1 MEALPSPRGLIV
13 DLITPLKKSKSGD
26 IDGRGLGKHLDG
38 VLPHVQALLL
48 ASPNTGEGKNLDP
61 SQRDELLEKAL
72 VVVRGQVPIFIWITQ
87 STEEETRETLRLLKK
102 RLVRRKYTG
111 QVFWIDTPLYY
122 HSNRGLPSLYKDLSK
137 ASKEPFLL
145 YNDPELIKQIA
156 STFKRTNIR
165 TSILKELSQMDG
177 IQGLIFLG
185 SLDRARNYQK
195 AVRARSN
202 FRIYDGDE
210 SHFLNYPSLSGV
222 VSVGAN
228 LAPRAWQKVTASSLN
243 ISGQRKDYPDLLQQI
258 YDLGKYLQSLLEI
271 YQNSSAHLIKQVLCD
286 KGIIESPT
294 TMTTEQDPEEN
305 AKRLEALMERFG
317 DYP

>member
-13 DLITPLKKSKSGD
+13 DLITPLKENGD
-26 IDGRGLGKHLDG
+26 IDGRGLGKHLDR

-48 ASPNTGEGKNLDP
+48 ASPHTGEGKNLAP
-61 SQRDELLEKAL
+61 SQRDKLLEKAL
-72 VVVRGQVPIFIWITQ
+72 VVVRGQVPIFIWITH
-87 STEEETRETLRLLKK
+87 STEEETGECLRLLKK
-102 RLVRRKYTG
+102 GLERRKYQG
-111 QVFWIDTPLYY
+111 QIFWIDTPLYY
-122 HSNRGLPSLYKDLSK
+122 HSNRGLPSLYKNLS
-137 ASKEPFLL
+137 ATGKEPFLL

-165 TSILKELSQMDG
+165 TSILKELSRMDK

-195 AVRARSN
+195 AVRARSD

-228 LAPRAWQKVTASSLN
+228 LAPKAWQKVTASSLN
-243 ISGQRKDYPDLLQQI
+243 ISGQRKDYPDHQKQI
-258 YDLGKYLQSLLEI
+258 WDQGEYLQSLLEI
-271 YQNSSAHLIKQVLCD
+271 YQNSSARLIKQVLWD

-294 TMTTEQDPEEN
+294 STLTEEATEES
-305 AKRLEALMERFG
+305 AKRLEELMEPFG
-317 DYP
+317 D

>member
-1 MEALPSPRGLIV
+1 MEVLLSPRGLII
-13 DLITPLKKSKSGD
+13 DLITPLKKSGE
-26 IDGRGLGKHLDG
+26 IDGRGLGKHLDR

-48 ASPNTGEGKNLDP
+48 ASPQTGEGKNLDP

-72 VVVRGQVPIFIWITQ
+72 VVVRGQVPILIWITHN
-87 STEEETRETLRLLKK
+87 TEEKTKETLHLLKK
-102 RLVRRKYTG
+102 RLERRRYTG
-111 QVFWIDTPLYY
+111 QIFWIDTPLYY
-122 HSNRGLPSLYKDLSK
+122 HSNRRLPSLYKELSTLV
-137 ASKEPFLL
+137 KEPFLL
-145 YNDPELIKQIA
+145 RNDPELIEQIA
-156 STFKRTNIR
+156 SPLKRNNIR
-165 TSILKELSQMDG
+165 TSILKELSRIDT

-195 AVRARSN
+195 AVRARSD

-210 SHFLNYPSLSGV
+210 SHFLTHPSLSGV

-243 ISGQRKDYPDLLQQI
+243 LSGERKDYPDHLQQI
-258 YDLGKYLQSLLEI
+258 WDQGEYLQGLLEI
-271 YQNSSAHLIKQVLCD
+271 YQSSSARLIKQVLWD

-294 TMTTEQDPEEN
+294 STLTEEDTE
-305 AKRLEALMERFG
+305 ARAGRLEALMERYG

>member
-1 MEALPSPRGLIV
+1 MEVLPSPRGLIV
-13 DLITPLKKSKSGD
+13 DLITPLKKSGD
-26 IDGRGLGKHLDG
+26 IDGRGLGKHLDR

-48 ASPNTGEGKNLDP
+48 ASPKTGEGENLDP
-61 SQRDELLEKAL
+61 SQRDELLEKVL
-72 VVVRGQVPIFIWITQ
+72 VVVRGQVPIFIWITY
-87 STEEETRETLRLLKK
+87 STEEETKETLRLLKK
-102 RLVRRKYTG
+102 RLERRKYTG
-111 QVFWIDTPLYY
+111 QIFWIDTPLYY
-122 HSNRGLPSLYKDLSK
+122 HSNRGLPSLYENLSTTG
-137 ASKEPFLL
+137 KEPFLL

-165 TSILKELSQMDG
+165 TSILKELSRMDR

-210 SHFLNYPSLSGV
+210 SHFLTYPSLSGV

-243 ISGQRKDYPDLLQQI
+243 ISGQRKDYPDYLQQI
-258 YDLGKYLQSLLEI
+258 WDQGRYLQSLLEI
-271 YQNSSAHLIKQVLCD
+271 YQNSSARLIKQVLWD

-294 TMTTEQDPEEN
+294 STVTEEDTEER
-305 AKRLEALMERFG
+305 AKRLEVLMERYG